1 MYWSFSFSIS
11 PFKEYS
17 GLISFRIDW
26 FDILAAQGTLRSLFH
41 HYNSKA
47 LILQHSAFFMVQL
60 SHLYMTTG
68 KTIALTVWTFD
79 GKMMFLLFN
88 MLSSFVIA
96 FLPKIKCLLNSWL
109 LSSSAGIL
117 EPPKIKS
124 VSASTFSPSICH
136 EVMGPNAMIFDS

>member
-1 MYWSFSFSIS
+1 M
-11 PFKEYS
+11 
-17 GLISFRIDW
+17 L
-26 FDILAAQGTLRSLFH
+26 SLL
-41 HYNSKA
+41 YGPT
-47 LILQHSAFFMVQL
+47 L
-60 SHLYMTTG
+60 SHLYMITE

-96 FLPKIKCLLNSWL
+96 FLPKIKCVLNSWL

-136 EVMGPNAMIFDS
+136 EVMGQMT